1 MLDKIIEFYSDEEI
15 IIADGFDEAIIG
27 IEASSMRV
35 IYSTSKCIDILM
47 RDMSEE
53 DAIEHFGYN
62 VSGAYIGEKTPI
74 FCEDNF
80 EKDYRSPYCPVCSGC
95 GHDGCC
101 SPLNCDPSDPMCH
114 YSETYTEDLKLGYS
128 SFVKFWDLLEEN
140 NWFGKKEEFM
150 KLYDEQLDERH
161 KVNESL

>member
-15 IIADGFDEAIIG
+15 VIADGFDEAIIG
-27 IEASSMRV
+27 IEPSSMRV

-74 FCEDNF
+74 FCEDDF
-80 EKDYRSPYCPVCSGC
+80 AGDYRSPYCPVCSGC
-95 GHDGCC
+95 GETGCC
-101 SPLNCDPSDPMCH
+101 SPLNCDPFNPRCH
-114 YSETYTEDLKLGYS
+114 YSETNTADLKLGYS
-128 SFVKFWDLLEEN
+128 TWSRFWDLLEEN
-140 NWFGKKEEFM
+140 DWFGKKDEFM
-150 KLYDEQLDERH
+150 KIYDEELDKRH
-161 KVNESL
+161 GTL